1 MGAVETRP
9 SRKMP
14 IRILGVFFVTLYF
27 YLLLL
32 TMEYGGSERDEAGT
46 DMGVDSLK
54 PNWVLL
60 ATLCLSSFA
69 NHGLR
74 KRMKDRKKA
83 GRKIARPFWG

>member
-32 TMEYGGSERDEAGT
+32 TMECRGRERDEADT

-54 PNWVLL
+54 PNWELFLLLLL
-60 ATLCLSSFA
+60 AMAC
-69 NHGLR
+69 G
-74 KRMKDRKKA
+74 K
-83 GRKIARPFWG
+83 G

>member
-32 TMEYGGSERDEAGT
+32 TMECRGRERDKAGA
-46 DMGVDSLK
+46 DIGIGSSK
-54 PNWVLL
+54 PHPVLF
-60 ATLCLSSFA
+60 ATLFFITST
-69 NHGLR
+69 NHECS
-74 KRMKDRKKA
+74 
-83 GRKIARPFWG
+83 

>member
-32 TMEYGGSERDEAGT
+32 TMECGGSERDEAGT

-54 PNWVLL
+54 PNWVLF
-60 ATLCLSSFA
+60 ATLYF
-69 NHGLR
+69 
-74 KRMKDRKKA
+74 
-83 GRKIARPFWG
+83 FYFF

>member
-60 ATLCLSSFA
+60 ATLYFFTSS
-69 NHGLR
+69 NHGLQGKGER
-74 KRMKDRKKA
+74 YKDEA
-83 GRKIARPFWG
+83 PARA